1 MTNSPVDDFLHWFSG
16 DFFGEDYYPDP
27 NANTFEQVYR
37 RHDNLSLHPQGNYL
51 PQDFNYQPQSQ

>member
-1 MTNSPVDDFLHWFSG
+1 MIFFIGLVEI
-16 DFFGEDYYPDP
+16 FFGEDYYPDP
-27 NANTFEQVYR
+27 NVNTFEQVYR